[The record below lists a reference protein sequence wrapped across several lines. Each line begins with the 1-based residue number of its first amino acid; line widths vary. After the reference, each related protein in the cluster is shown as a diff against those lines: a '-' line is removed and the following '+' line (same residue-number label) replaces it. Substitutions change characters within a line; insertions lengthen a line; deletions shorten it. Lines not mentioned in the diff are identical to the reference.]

1 MKAQLSG
8 PLKRNLIM
16 IAHYHI
22 LLIQKVNLNTDI
34 RILASFMIQSL
45 VKTYLKK
52 VKQKRERDSS
62 LRGDLRLGQV
72 E

>member
-1 MKAQLSG
+1 M
-8 PLKRNLIM
+8 
-16 IAHYHI
+16 
-22 LLIQKVNLNTDI
+22 NTDI

-62 LRGDLRLGQV
+62 LRGDLRL
-72 E
+72 

>member
-1 MKAQLSG
+1 
-8 PLKRNLIM
+8 M

-52 VKQKRERDSS
+52 VKQKREKDSNH
-62 LRGDLRLGQV
+62 RGDLRLGQV